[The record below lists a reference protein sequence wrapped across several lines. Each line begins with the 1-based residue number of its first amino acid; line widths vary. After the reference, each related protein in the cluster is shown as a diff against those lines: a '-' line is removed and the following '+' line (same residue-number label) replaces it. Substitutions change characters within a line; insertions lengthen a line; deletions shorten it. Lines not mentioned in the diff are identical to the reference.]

1 MTKSKNK
8 LNEFIDKGASKSVE
22 NETSNTS
29 KLNDIN
35 KAIYSARAD
44 SRSSKS
50 VNFDSKNENFLNE
63 FYGKSRLHLISTLA
77 TDLKLYISNLRN
89 KTILR
94 EIKQLPD
101 TLYKTKDLFLG
112 KEERI
117 IFHVD
122 IDCFFASVSLRD
134 KPHLEHE
141 PVGIAHS
148 KGQNAKNDENF
159 SYSEIASCNYEA
171 RKFGI
176 KNGMLVGTAKRLCPN
191 IKLIEYD
198 FEAYSTCSKDIY
210 ELVSTYTHEIKAV
223 SCDEM
228 FIDFTNYIVKSEGT
242 LNPLDIASFI
252 RQEIKLKI
260 RCPSS
265 IGIGTNMLVARS
277 ATRKAKPNG
286 HIWIRAGKDTLNF
299 LSKMEINT
307 LPGIGSSI
315 MSKIS
320 TKWNIKTCEELR
332 NISKADLLSTF
343 GNKLGF
349 KLHEFARGNDTRSFA
364 ESSDAN
370 DTISSDC
377 IKKSLST
384 DVNYGIRFDSN
395 EQVNEFFSRLSTEL
409 CDRLK
414 KYNLKGSKLTL
425 KIRIRDPSAPIETKK
440 FLGCGICNEKTI
452 STPIHIAT
460 NDPEIVTQSCVS
472 LYRQHFL
479 MNTDCK
485 DLRGIGL
492 QMDKLKSTKPV
503 QKSENVI
510 NKLFNV
516 KQKQKQEDI
525 PIIVLDCKETTDVA
539 KTVDWTSGEDNHEK
553 EFKLFVNKI
562 QKIVQK
568 NGKKFDQDFFLKEID
583 CIKFILN
590 DWIYWS
596 SNLNKNSQFISDDDL
611 YIFKGFLLYLV
622 NFDKYSEFLEAIMK
636 IFKRLIIQDGSID
649 WISFY
654 QQVYNE
660 IQTYFYERNSA
671 LLDID

>member
-1 MTKSKNK
+1 MQPLEKIETPKS
-8 LNEFIDKGASKSVE
+8 IDKNLSIEQK
-22 NETSNTS
+22 
-29 KLNDIN
+29 
-35 KAIYSARAD
+35 
-44 SRSSKS
+44 SSKS
-50 VNFDSKNENFLNE
+50 ANFDSKNENFLNE

-89 KTILR
+89 KRIER

-101 TLYKTKDLFLG
+101 TLFKSNDFFLG
-112 KEERI
+112 KEERV

-134 KPHLEHE
+134 KPHLENE

-171 RKFGI
+171 RKYGI

-228 FIDFTNYIVKSEGT
+228 FIDFTNLVVESEGM
-242 LNPLDIASFI
+242 LNPNDIASFI

-265 IGIGTNMLVARS
+265 IGIGTNMLVARL

-286 HIWIRAGKDTLNF
+286 QIWIRAGQDTLNF

-332 NISKADLLSTF
+332 NINRADLLRTF
-343 GNKLGF
+343 GDKLGL
-349 KLHEFARGNDTRSFA
+349 KLYEFARGKDTRTFSDTN
-364 ESSDAN
+364 DAN
-370 DTISSDC
+370 DSINN

-395 EQVNEFFSRLSTEL
+395 EQVNEFFSRLSSEL

-414 KYNLKGSKLTL
+414 KYNLKGTKLTL
-425 KIRIRDPSAPIETKK
+425 KIRIRDPSAPLETKK
-440 FLGCGICNEKTI
+440 FLGCGICNEKTV
-452 STPIHIAT
+452 STPIYTST

-472 LYRQHFL
+472 LYRKHFL

-492 QMDKLKSTKPV
+492 QMDKLTSV
-503 QKSENVI
+503 QQKSENMI
-510 NKLFNV
+510 DKLFTA
-516 KQKQKQEDI
+516 KQKQIDI
-525 PIIVLDCKETTDVA
+525 PVIVLDNNDTNQTQSIVNKKYER
-539 KTVDWTSGEDNHEK
+539 
-553 EFKLFVNKI
+553 EFRLFIHKI

-568 NGKKFDQDFFLKEID
+568 KGKKMLFDPDFFLNEID
-583 CIKFILN
+583 SIKFILN

-596 SNLNKNSQFISDDDL
+596 SNLNKNSQFLFDEEL
-611 YIFKGFLLYLV
+611 YIFKGFLLHLVSFDNYL
-622 NFDKYSEFLEAIMK
+622 ECLESIMK

-654 QQVYNE
+654 QQVYTE
-660 IQTYFYERNSA
+660 IQTIFYERNNA
-671 LLDID
+671 LLDLD